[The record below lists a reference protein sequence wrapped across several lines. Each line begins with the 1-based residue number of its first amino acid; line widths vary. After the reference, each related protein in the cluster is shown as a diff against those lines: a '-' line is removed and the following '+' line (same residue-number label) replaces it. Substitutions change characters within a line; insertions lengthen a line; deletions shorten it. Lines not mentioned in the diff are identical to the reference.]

1 MLFTAFAEAGRL
13 NLAQYHL
20 AGIWLKPIDLDALLD
35 LVQGVLHR
43 QPSGVLVLA

>member
-1 MLFTAFAEAGRL
+1 VLFTAFAEAGRL
-13 NLAQYHL
+13 NLARYHL

-43 QPSGVLVLA
+43 QPSGVRVLA